1 MLKSISILE
10 LLPNIDKVKLIDIR
24 SVAKYNDNHIPN
36 AININSE
43 NLVANPSKYINKN
56 EKYYLYCQKG
66 ITSKKIVQILN
77 VKGYNVVN
85 IQGGYES
92 WLLEK

>member
-36 AININSE
+36 AININPE

-66 ITSKKIVQILN
+66 ITSRKIVQILN
-77 VKGYNVVN
+77 VKGYDVVN

>member
-36 AININSE
+36 AININPE
-43 NLVANPSKYINKN
+43 NLVTNPSKYINKN

>member
-36 AININSE
+36 AININPE
-43 NLVANPSKYINKN
+43 ILVANPSKYINKN

-66 ITSKKIVQILN
+66 ITSRKIAQILN